1 MNGKS
6 IKRIRGE
13 SFAPG
18 LSGKSDAAPDVVRMR
33 LKPGSTAIIASD
45 GVISDANDAWL
56 REILDSKSDDM
67 KLLARDTLREAEKLY
82 GKNDDMTVLAV
93 RVEARA

>member
-1 MNGKS
+1 M
-6 IKRIRGE
+6 
-13 SFAPG
+13 
-18 LSGKSDAAPDVVRMR
+18 
-33 LKPGSTAIIASD
+33 
-45 GVISDANDAWL
+45 L

>member
-1 MNGKS
+1 
-6 IKRIRGE
+6 
-13 SFAPG
+13 
-18 LSGKSDAAPDVVRMR
+18 MR